1 MSRSRVV
8 RIASVVQ
15 IAGVVSVAIGAF
27 LVGPAVGFIV
37 AGVGIVLLGVALEG
51 DR

>member
-1 MSRSRVV
+1 MFRGRVV

-15 IAGVVSVAIGAF
+15 ILGVVSVAVGA
-27 LVGPAVGFIV
+27 LLIGPAVGFIV